1 MKRLMAALCA
11 LVLAMGA
18 LAGCSE
24 SAGQES
30 QQENNNPVVTV
41 EMANGGVFQIEL
53 YPDKAPNT
61 VNNFI
66 SLVQKGYY
74 DGIIFHR
81 VEAGLLVQGGD
92 PNGPGIGGPGYQI
105 KGEFSNNG
113 VENDL
118 KHTTGVISMAR
129 TMLSYDTAGS
139 QFFICLT
146 DLPSLDGDY
155 ATFGKVISGM
165 DVVQK
170 IAVGDT
176 MKKVTVDTKGVT
188 YPEPEKIQ

>member
-1 MKRLMAALCA
+1 
-11 LVLAMGA
+11 
-18 LAGCSE
+18 
-24 SAGQES
+24 
-30 QQENNNPVVTV
+30 
-41 EMANGGVFQIEL
+41 
-53 YPDKAPNT
+53 
-61 VNNFI
+61 
-66 SLVQKGYY
+66 
-74 DGIIFHR
+74 
-81 VEAGLLVQGGD
+81 
-92 PNGPGIGGPGYQI
+92 
-105 KGEFSNNG
+105 
-113 VENDL
+113 
-118 KHTTGVISMAR
+118 
-129 TMLSYDTAGS
+129 MLSYDTAGS